1 MLRSLTSFYIGCG
14 RIILP
19 RSPLLLIVASGLVR
33 EVLAA
38 FQGAVGHQV
47 IGVLDD
53 DQLLK
58 SDLDAGRQSA

>member
-1 MLRSLTSFYIGCG
+1 MLRSLTSFFIGCG

-19 RSPLLLIVASGLVR
+19 RFPLLLMVASGLVR
-33 EVLAA
+33 EVIAA
-38 FQGAVGHQV
+38 PHGAGGHQV